1 MTPEQIRLNR
11 AALTPTGAAIDLD
24 GPATLPPELLREASV
39 RLGWAGILYASAYTL
54 AYWVPFFIN
63 KSTHP
68 ELRLTNPENFV
79 AIVSIASGIGIFFL
93 SRYSRLPAQR
103 LLDVGLVFAVF
114 GALGISLAEFWTG
127 FPARAS
133 FREFLGIPWEC
144 VWILIVPL
152 VAPNAPRKIL
162 ITSLIEASMPP
173 LVLWIVT
180 LKGVPLDAS
189 LSALV
194 AYFLFTTYLC
204 AGLAYVISGQIL
216 RYGVRLRRA
225 REVGSYSLVSRLGA
239 GGMGE
244 VWIASH
250 RLLARPAA
258 MKLIRSEVMGADVR
272 SRETA
277 IARFEREAKATA
289 ALGSTHTVNVYDFG
303 LTDEGAFFYVM
314 ELLDGVSLDEL
325 VRRFGPVP
333 APRAVH
339 LLRQVCHSLGEAHSA
354 GLIHRDIKPAN
365 IFACRLGPD
374 FDFVKVLDFGLV
386 KHFDRDVTQVTAVG
400 VAAGTPAYMSPE
412 VALGRGPVDGRADLY
427 ALGCV
432 AYFLLTGEP
441 VFTGAT
447 PMATVLAHVQNDPVP
462 PARRTE
468 LQIPPALNEIVL
480 SCLAKDPAARPASA
494 EELDRLLAASVNGAS
509 WTNDDARE
517 WWQRNQVSR
526 GPFHAEPRSTTA

>member
-1 MTPEQIRLNR
+1 MTPEKIQLNR
-11 AALTPTGAAIDLD
+11 ATLTPTEAAIALD

-39 RLGWAGILYASAYTL
+39 RLGWAGILYAGAYTL
-54 AYWVPFFIN
+54 AFWVPFFVLR
-63 KSTHP
+63 STQP
-68 ELRLTNPENFV
+68 ELQLSNPENIV
-79 AIVSIASGIGIFFL
+79 ASISILSGVGIFLL

-103 LLDVGLVFAVF
+103 LLDVGLGFAVF
-114 GALGISLAEFWTG
+114 GALGIALAEFWNG
-127 FPARAS
+127 FPPRES
-133 FREFLGIPWEC
+133 FREFLGVSWTC

-162 ITSLIEASMPP
+162 IASVIEASMPP

-180 LKGVPLDAS
+180 AKGVPLHDS
-189 LSALV
+189 LISLV
-194 AYFLFTTYLC
+194 AYFLFSTYLC
-204 AGLAYVISGQIL
+204 AGLAYVTSRHIL

-225 REVGSYSLVSRLGA
+225 REVGSYTLVSRLGA

-258 MKLIRSEVMGADVR
+258 MKLIRPEVMGADVR
-272 SRETA
+272 SREIA

-333 APRAVH
+333 ADRAVH
-339 LLRQVCHSLGEAHSA
+339 LLRQVCHSLGEAHGT

-374 FDFVKVLDFGLV
+374 LDFVKVLDFGLV
-386 KHFDRDVTQVTAVG
+386 KHFDRDVTQVTAEG

-412 VALGRGPVDGRADLY
+412 VALGQAPVDGRADLY
-427 ALGCV
+427 AVGCV

-447 PMATVLAHVQNDPVP
+447 PMATVLAHVQTEPVP
-462 PARRTE
+462 PDRRTE
-468 LQIPPALNEIVL
+468 LPIPPALNAVVL
-480 SCLAKDPAARPASA
+480 ACLAKDPAARPATA
-494 EELDRLLAASVNGAS
+494 EELDRLLAASLDGAA

-517 WWQRNQVSR
+517 WWQTHLPSAR
-526 GPFHAEPRSTTA
+526 T